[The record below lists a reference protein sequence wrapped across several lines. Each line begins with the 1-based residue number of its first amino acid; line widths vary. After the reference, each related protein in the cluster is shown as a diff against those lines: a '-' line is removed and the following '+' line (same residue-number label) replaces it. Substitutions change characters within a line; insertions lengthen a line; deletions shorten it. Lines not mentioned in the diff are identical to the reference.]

1 MYLGIATLMFIAF
14 AIILFLYLTAEGTD
28 KRMNV
33 LLASSTT
40 FIVIAIGAIFLLVFD
55 V

>member
-1 MYLGIATLMFIAF
+1 
-14 AIILFLYLTAEGTD
+14 
-28 KRMNV
+28 MNV

-40 FIVIAIGAIFLLVFD
+40 FIAIAIGAIFLLVFD